1 MNFKLTC
8 SELQAISYLD
18 DSPTIGE
25 LAGRVGVTK
34 GYISRLVA
42 SLAKKGFVDISTN
55 GISKNVRLSNNPHA
69 VKLKNIL
76 HKRSYMPLSELLQG
90 SGIQVMAVLSTGGA
104 DFARLLDESGLSEA
118 TLRRYIK
125 KFKNYAMLVCR
136 NKKYEFPRDLMDIRD
151 FVRDYCSYFGVCK
164 LREISPQG
172 RFVAS
177 HGFDFLFTLDNEIV
191 LENSHSDRIN
201 SYDMFT
207 KPILQKKVRLTGLS
221 AMSGTIPLM
230 LVGNHYFYSSRTL
243 SNEEIAVHAIVADPH
258 SKRNLTY
265 VILFILKTKL
275 DKSRFITISDQY
287 GMNDV
292 SRSILDM
299 LDTWRQPEDAFMP
312 SLSYIKQKA
321 AEYNITWQE

>member
-8 SELQAISYLD
+8 SELQAISHLD

-55 GISKNVRLSNNPHA
+55 GVSKNVRLSNNPHA

-76 HKRSYMPLSELLQG
+76 HKRSYMPIPELLQG
-90 SGIQVMAVLSTGGA
+90 SGIQVMAVLSTGEA

-118 TLRRYIK
+118 TLRRIIK

-136 NKKYEFPRDLMDIRD
+136 NKKYEFPHDLMDIRD
-151 FVRDYCSYFGVCK
+151 FMRDYCSYFGVCE
-164 LREISPQG
+164 LREISLQG

-177 HGFDFLFTLDNEIV
+177 HGFEFLFTSDNKIMHE
-191 LENSHSDRIN
+191 
-201 SYDMFT
+201 
-207 KPILQKKVRLTGLS
+207 KVRPTGLS

-230 LVGNHYFYSSRTL
+230 LVENYYFYSSRTL
-243 SNEEIAVHAIVADPH
+243 SNEEIVVHAIVADPY

-265 VILFILKTKL
+265 VILYILKTKL
-275 DKSRFITISDQY
+275 DKSRFTTISGQY
-287 GMNDV
+287 GMNDI

-299 LDTWRQPEDAFMP
+299 LDTWEQPEDTFMP
-312 SLSYIKQKA
+312 SPSYIKQKA
-321 AEYNITWQE
+321 MEYNIICQE